1 MKTETFLFIYSD
13 GTDKKVLDIDQAKTQ
28 HLQLISK
35 GYKHTST
42 IDPQKWINYVANCSQ
57 KDLKQAIKDL

>member
-13 GTDKKVLDIDQAKTQ
+13 GTDKKVLDIDQAKSQ
-28 HLQLISK
+28 NLQLISK

-42 IDPQKWINYVANCSQ
+42 IDPQTWINYVANCSQ